1 LTLRIACAHGGVVQH
16 VTGSLIRGEGLR
28 HIVSFMASCTIEEV
42 ASSCNA
48 VRFVQ
53 IYVYKQRQV
62 TAQMVKRAEKAGFK
76 DIVLTVDVPKL
87 GSGIEAV
94 ASRALDASFS
104 WKGVKVQC

>member
-1 LTLRIACAHGGVVQH
+1 LTLRKARAHGGVVRH
-16 VTGSLIRGEGLR
+16 VTESLIRGEGLR

-48 VRFVQ
+48 VRFLQ

-62 TAQMVKRAEKAGFK
+62 TVQMVKRAEKAGFK
-76 DIVLTVDVPKL
+76 DIVLTVDSE